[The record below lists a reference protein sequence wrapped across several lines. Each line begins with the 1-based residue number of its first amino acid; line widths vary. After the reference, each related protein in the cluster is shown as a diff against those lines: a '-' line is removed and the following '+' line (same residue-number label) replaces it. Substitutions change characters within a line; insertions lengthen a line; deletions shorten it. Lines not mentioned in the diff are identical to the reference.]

1 MNTLVSPDVLR
12 DFNFG
17 NKPTAKNVSIQHN
30 EHISKSRCSARFQLR
45 K

>member
-17 NKPTAKNVSIQHN
+17 NKPTAKNVSFRLFTLDMMQI
-30 EHISKSRCSARFQLR
+30 ISPKVD
-45 K
+45 